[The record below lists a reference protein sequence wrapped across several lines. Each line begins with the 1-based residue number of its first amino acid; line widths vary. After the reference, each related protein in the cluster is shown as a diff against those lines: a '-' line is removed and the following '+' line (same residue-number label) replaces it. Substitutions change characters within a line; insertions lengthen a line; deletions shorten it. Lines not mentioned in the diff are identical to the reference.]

1 MGRKL
6 TIAFFSFLF
15 VAALLGN
22 QGYGKMVLV
31 RTVFK
36 ADSTADSIATR
47 KSLLAIINK
56 VIEASGSFEIGA
68 VGNLYTLNATVADE
82 EPPFSW
88 SGPTAGA
95 QWVNA
100 VEKTCKDLKIRK
112 LKGRMGHVSIY
123 LQTGESVYVIVPATY
138 TGDIHGDPFEESGA
152 FTFVFRMVNGK
163 WLIKSQ
169 VWTPRRGL

>member
-6 TIAFFSFLF
+6 TLAFFLLF
-15 VAALLGN
+15 FAAALFTQNARAKNISSQL
-22 QGYGKMVLV
+22 
-31 RTVFK
+31 TCK

-47 KSLLAIINK
+47 KSLIAIINR
-56 VIEASGSFEIGA
+56 VIEASANFEIST
-68 VGNLYTLNATVADE
+68 VGDLYTLNATVADE

-88 SGPTAGA
+88 NGPTAGA

-112 LKGRMGHVSIY
+112 LKSRMGHISVY
-123 LQTGESVYVIVPATY
+123 LQTGESVYVIVPVTY
-138 TGDIHGDPFEESGA
+138 TGELHSDNFEESGA
-152 FTFVFRMVNGK
+152 FTFVFRIVGGK

-169 VWTPRRGL
+169 VWTTKRGL

>member
-6 TIAFFSFLF
+6 TIAFFSLFF
-15 VAALLGN
+15 VAALLPHGS
-22 QGYGKMVLV
+22 YAKTALLRVV
-31 RTVFK
+31 AK
-36 ADSTADSIATR
+36 ADSSADSVATR
-47 KSLLAIINK
+47 KSLIAIINK
-56 VIEASGSFEIGA
+56 VIEASGSFEISA
-68 VGNLYTLNATVADE
+68 VGDLYTLNATVADE

-88 SGPTAGA
+88 NGPTAGA
-95 QWVNA
+95 QWINA

-152 FTFVFRMVNGK
+152 FTFVIGWGRHAWV
-163 WLIKSQ
+163 
-169 VWTPRRGL
+169 